1 MKIRN
6 GFVSNSSSA
15 SFIVKWKGE
24 SSDCDTAEGQ
34 LYSEDVD
41 EQIDALFEYADEQK
55 NDQYLWG
62 IKQATVKRTGCF
74 QTTFYTSMFNG
85 IDDFGQDAIRLV
97 AAVAM
102 NDQLIDATV
111 IYDH

>member
-1 MKIRN
+1 MKIRS

-15 SFIVKWKGE
+15 SFIVKWRGE
-24 SSDCDTAEGQ
+24 SSEPDDI
-34 LYSEDVD
+34 D
-41 EQIDALFEYADEQK
+41 EQLNTLFEYADEHR
-55 NDQYLWG
+55 NDKYLWG
-62 IKQATVKRTGCF
+62 IKQATVKKTGCF

-97 AAVAM
+97 AAVAI

-111 IYDH
+111 IYDY